1 MMIMKPDGLV
11 KIETSETQTDIN
23 KDKTTKPKFVAKV
36 ETSESEADVIAAKA
50 LPQNGAKQGV
60 KNKDADE
67 NPKVDVATKDNV
79 AAKASESETND
90 VAAAKVLAASH
101 SDADEP
107 ITADMENLK
116 INSKFIAEAIEFE
129 ERARKLAD
137 DTKLEA
143 TDEKQGPQSVTNQE
157 AKELGIHY
165 PDSATKVEASDSL
178 TDVVGTK
185 TPVLSLDA
193 VDKIIL
199 MQLKEAKEKMPDTQS
214 APESAIELE
223 AAAGQDEAKEKK
235 TIYNPDYAAAIENSK
250 SQDRENLS
258 SMSDDIDKGQ
268 SCDHF
273 NNMCT
278 VCEEPG
284 VKACERCKV
293 ARYCGREC
301 QVVDW
306 SIHKK
311 VCNDFADGASEANRP
326 SPEHRRILFFP
337 TYSKEPQVVWALH
350 KQEGKNRW
358 VEFEHVDLR
367 LFQKFTRKTA
377 KDMAECR
384 GNSVLNTM
392 SKLQGR
398 LVMSSFSINHG
409 VY

>member
-1 MMIMKPDGLV
+1 
-11 KIETSETQTDIN
+11 
-23 KDKTTKPKFVAKV
+23 
-36 ETSESEADVIAAKA
+36 
-50 LPQNGAKQGV
+50 
-60 KNKDADE
+60 
-67 NPKVDVATKDNV
+67 
-79 AAKASESETND
+79 
-90 VAAAKVLAASH
+90 
-101 SDADEP
+101 
-107 ITADMENLK
+107 MENLK

-137 DTKLEA
+137 DTKFEV
-143 TDEKQGPQSVTNQE
+143 TDEKQGPQPVTNQE

-165 PDSATKVEASDSL
+165 PDSTTKVEASDIL
-178 TDVVGTK
+178 ADVGGTK
-185 TPVLSLDA
+185 TPVPSLDA
-193 VDKIIL
+193 VDKVIL
-199 MQLKEAKEKMPDTQS
+199 MQLKEAKENTTNTQS
-214 APESAIELE
+214 APESAIEPE
-223 AAAGQDEAKEKK
+223 AAAGQDEVKEKK
-235 TIYNPDYAAAIENSK
+235 TTHNPDYDAAIENSK
-250 SQDRENLS
+250 SQYRENLS
-258 SMSDDIDKGQ
+258 AMSDDIDKGQ

-273 NNMCT
+273 SDMCT
-278 VCEEPG
+278 VCEKPG

-311 VCNDFADGASEANRP
+311 VCNDFVDGASEANRP

-358 VEFEHVDLR
+358 VEFDHVDLR
-367 LFQKFTRKTA
+367 LFQRFIRKTA